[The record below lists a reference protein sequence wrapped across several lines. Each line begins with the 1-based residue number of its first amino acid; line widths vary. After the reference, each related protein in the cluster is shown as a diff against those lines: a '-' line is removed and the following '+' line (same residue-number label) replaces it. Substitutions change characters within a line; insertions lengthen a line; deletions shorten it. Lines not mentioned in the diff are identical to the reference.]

1 MSFHNAGWFTY
12 ISQNEKEK
20 ATVSRE
26 LLARVWAFAKP
37 YSGQVLLLLLTI
49 LGITGLSQ
57 LNPLI
62 IRELIDNTLP
72 TGNLTRLNWLA
83 LALLAIPIVNGLIG
97 VAQRHL
103 SSSIGEGIIFDLRCT
118 LYNHM
123 QRMSLRFFTQTRT
136 GELMSRLN
144 NDVVGAQSAVT
155 STVTTIIS
163 NIVSVVYITVIMFF
177 LEWRLTILALLVL
190 PAFIILARQIG
201 GQLRHLRRRSMEIN
215 AEMNAV
221 MNETLNVSGALL
233 VKLFGRERR
242 ERGRFSEYAADNR
255 DIAIRQAVVFRWF
268 FLGLGIST
276 AVGTALVYW
285 VGGFFVISPD
295 TDFTIGT
302 IVAFTAY
309 LGQLYGPLSA
319 MSNAPIEFA
328 RSMVSFERVF
338 EVLDLPVEIE
348 ERSDAIVLPPVKGGL
363 EYRNVTFSYEE
374 GGIGLSEAE
383 RSGWRQPVNL
393 KRGREKDGDDHANGP
408 HAAEEDAAEPRFALR
423 DISVDIAP
431 GKLVALVGPS
441 GAGKTTFIYMI
452 PRLYDPTE
460 GEIFIDGQ
468 NIKSVTLESL
478 ANNIGMVTQETY
490 LFYDTIRA
498 NLLYARDDASDAE
511 MIAAAQAAN
520 IHEFVMG
527 LPDGYDTVVG
537 ERGYRLSGGERQRI
551 AMARVIL
558 KNPRILVLD
567 EATSSLDSL
576 SEALIQEALQRVMA
590 GRTSIVIAHR
600 LSTILAADL
609 ILVMRDGTIVER
621 GTHQSLLAAGGLYTE
636 LYETQFKGE
645 IESADD

>member
-1 MSFHNAGWFTY
+1 MGFHNAGWFTY

-20 ATVSRE
+20 ATVSWD
-26 LLARVWAFAKP
+26 LLRRVWAFAQP
-37 YSGQVLLLLLTI
+37 YQWRVLLLLLTI

-62 IRELIDNTLP
+62 IRQLIDETLP
-72 TGNLTRLNWLA
+72 TGNFRQLNLLA
-83 LALLAIPIVNGLIG
+83 LALLGIPITNGLIG
-97 VAQRHL
+97 VAQRQL
-103 SSSIGEGIIFDLRCT
+103 SSSVGEGIIYDLRLA
-118 LYNHM
+118 LYQHM

-163 NIVSVVYITVIMFF
+163 NFVAVVYITIIMFV

-190 PAFIILARQIG
+190 PAFIILARRIG
-201 GQLRHLRRRSMEIN
+201 TTLRDLRRKSMEIN
-215 AEMNAV
+215 AEMNSV
-221 MNETLNVSGALL
+221 MSETLNVSGALL
-233 VKLFGRERR
+233 VKLFGRERT
-242 ERGRFSEYAADNR
+242 ERGRFSQFAGENR
-255 DIAIRQAVVFRWF
+255 DIAIRQAVIFRWF

-276 AVGTALVYW
+276 AIGTALIYW
-285 VGGFFVISPD
+285 LGGYFVISE
-295 TDFTIGT
+295 TSNFTIGT

-309 LGQLYGPLSA
+309 LGQLYGPLSS

-348 ERSDAIVLPPVKGGL
+348 EAPDAVDMPAAKGKI
-363 EYRNVTFSYEE
+363 EYRQVDFSYQ
-374 GGIGLSEAE
+374 IGEQGLNEAE
-383 RSGWRQPVNL
+383 RSGWRQTVNL
-393 KRGREKDGDDHANGP
+393 KRGSEKSDENGDGP
-408 HAAEEDAAEPRFALR
+408 EPETRFAL
-423 DISVDIAP
+423 DAIDVTIEP
-431 GKLVALVGPS
+431 GQLVALVGPS

-460 GEIFIDGQ
+460 GAIFIDDQ
-468 NIKSVTLESL
+468 DIKSVTLESL
-478 ANNIGMVTQETY
+478 AGNIGMVTQETY

-498 NLLYARDDASDAE
+498 NLTYARSDASEAE
-511 MIAAAQAAN
+511 MIEAAKAAN
-520 IHEFVMG
+520 IHDFIAG

-609 ILVMRDGTIVER
+609 ILVMEDGKIVER
-621 GTHQSLLAAGGLYTE
+621 GSHQALLAQDGLYAE

-645 IESADD
+645 VAEGQPAKN